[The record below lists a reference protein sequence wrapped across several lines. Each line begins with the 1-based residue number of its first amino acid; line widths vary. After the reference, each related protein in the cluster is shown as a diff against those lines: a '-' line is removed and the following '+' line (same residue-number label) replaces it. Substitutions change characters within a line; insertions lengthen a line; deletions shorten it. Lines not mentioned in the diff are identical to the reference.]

1 MKSFTISIMIHDKV
15 SIINDTLLTF
25 IENNLEN
32 INKNKFYLEF
42 TIVTDK
48 KIPEIKEIGIFSL
61 PALKFDSQKETI
73 IKQGNDDIITFIKDL
88 CNKQE
93 DEEGRPVD
101 IKIDMREIMK
111 SQLDTGDNEE
121 DSAFDE
127 KERQKKMNEFNQKRA
142 GRKEEETGNNG
153 GGNNGGGSNGG
164 NNRKLKPHQL
174 NTPNT
179 PGPNKSTYKID
190 VTETKEDVDIMRKL
204 DQQSNNDYDDNFD
217 DDDNLLMSKG
227 M

>member
-1 MKSFTISIMIHDKV
+1 MLHDKV

-61 PALKFDSQKETI
+61 PALKFDSQKETVI
-73 IKQGNDDIITFIKDL
+73 RQGNDDIISFIKDL
-88 CNKQE
+88 CNKNE
-93 DEEGRPVD
+93 AEVSGNNMID
-101 IKIDMREIMK
+101 IKLDMKEIMR
-111 SQLDTGDNEE
+111 SELDTGDEE
-121 DSAFDE
+121 DE
-127 KERQKKMNEFNQKRA
+127 NKVNTNEMQKKINAFNQKRA
-142 GRKEEETGNNG
+142 GRKEDEPNTNGNGNGNNK
-153 GGNNGGGSNGG
+153 
-164 NNRKLKPHQL
+164 KLKPHQL
-174 NTPNT
+174 NTPTT
-179 PGPNKSTYKID
+179 PGPNRSTHKINI
-190 VTETKEDVDIMRKL
+190 TETKEDIDIMNKL
-204 DQQSNNDYDDNFD
+204 DQQTHDDMDEGFD